1 MFVFTVLALVAVA
14 SAQFP
19 FPGLGGSLP
28 TGGNNNNGNN
38 GGVIGNGGFQLDS
51 NILTTL
57 GNLFKGQNGGSGN
70 GATVDANGTFSFT
83 NIGEFLNNAGL
94 KLSPDLSAEN
104 IKASL
109 SNLNLGSLGL
119 KGDSLQDVRNIISR
133 FTGLQL
139 LDGKITAAN
148 STNLNGDLVTASPV
162 EIDSLFKVLQGKVL
176 QTVNALVLKANASL
190 STDADASVSSAIT
203 QFLGGN
209 ADFSK
214 GNFSTGLLL
223 VDAKTK
229 ILGSFQV
236 LGDHLA
242 QLAAKANLELGN
254 NVADPSAQNPIAQI
268 IAKFNVSQDAS
279 LSFNGPTSLIGN
291 IGGNGNI
298 TIKSLLDL
306 TGASRLGG
314 AIDSEALIKA
324 KTLILDKLADLKLQV
339 QANSGILSNITQGL
353 DFGGAKIDIT
363 IPENIKQTVLKFI
376 HGSATGKAQISIDG
390 KSVIDVT
397 SGAPAGTPP
406 AGTADANGNVW
417 TVNYGEKETTLE
429 LKNEKEVYAATTA
442 VDVLDSSAHS
452 GVASTTIAVAAV
464 VAAIA
469 VTMN

>member
-133 FTGLQL
+133 FT
-139 LDGKITAAN
+139 DSSCSTARSLPPTAPISMATSSLRVPSRSIVCSRCSRARCSRP
-148 STNLNGDLVTASPV
+148 STRSFSRPTPRSPPMPTPR
-162 EIDSLFKVLQGKVL
+162 SPPP
-176 QTVNALVLKANASL
+176 SL
-190 STDADASVSSAIT
+190 SSSAAMPT
-203 QFLGGN
+203 SPR
-209 ADFSK
+209 ATSPPASSS
-214 GNFSTGLLL
+214 STPRPRSS
-223 VDAKTK
+223 ARSRCSATTSPSSPPRP
-229 ILGSFQV
+229 ISSS
-236 LGDHLA
+236 A
-242 QLAAKANLELGN
+242 TTSPTRAPRTRSPRSSPSSTSPRTPASRST
-254 NVADPSAQNPIAQI
+254 DPP
-268 IAKFNVSQDAS
+268 
-279 LSFNGPTSLIGN
+279 SLIGN